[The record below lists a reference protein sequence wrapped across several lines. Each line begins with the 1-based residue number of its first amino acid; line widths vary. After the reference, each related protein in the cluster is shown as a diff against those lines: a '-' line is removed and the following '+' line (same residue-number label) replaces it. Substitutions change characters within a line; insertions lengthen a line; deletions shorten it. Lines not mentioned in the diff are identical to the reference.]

1 MPSKQ
6 RNLDQFHEIKVMGLE
21 KETMEQRKIKK
32 YESVAI
38 RLNTLSKEK
47 LYESS
52 ERKLDPVKYTVSGK
66 N

>member
-1 MPSKQ
+1 
-6 RNLDQFHEIKVMGLE
+6 MGLE

>member
-1 MPSKQ
+1 M
-6 RNLDQFHEIKVMGLE
+6 ELE
-21 KETMEQRKIKK
+21 KETIKQCKIKK

-38 RLNTLSKEK
+38 RLKTLWKEK

-52 ERKLDPVKYTVSGK
+52 KRRLDPVKYIVSDK